1 MVSSLEDSSLE
12 DDSVTDHDSETDL
25 WDGFDFPQLTA
36 EEDAQ
41 HNLPLRYKGTPRSQ
55 TLSKLAL
62 PPQALMRPR

>member
-25 WDGFDFPQLTA
+25 WDGFDFPQLTT

-41 HNLPLRYKGTPRSQ
+41 LTI
-55 TLSKLAL
+55 AL
-62 PPQALMRPR
+62 